1 MAALTDPP
9 PLTAQAI
16 RSLLHTAS
24 LGRDLRLLAVAGST
38 NQEAMLL
45 AQQGAPDGTVVVAD
59 QQTAGKG
66 RLGRSWHSPPGANIY
81 CSVVLRRLPQTEQ
94 LPLIPLLTAVAVA
107 LALQDVAGLPARL
120 KWPNDVL
127 LNGRKVGGV
136 LCESAGVGQAGAVVV
151 IGVGINV
158 NGGAG
163 GFPEDLR
170 AMATSL
176 AMELGHSLDRAA
188 VLAAV
193 LDHLEKALAP
203 LMLPSPPPP
212 ESLLQEYVRL
222 CSTLGRHVQVS
233 LHGTE
238 TLEGL
243 AESIAPD
250 GSLRV
255 LADPPAGRRVD
266 VRAGD
271 VIHLR

>member
-9 PLTAQAI
+9 PLTVQAI

-81 CSVVLRRLPQTEQ
+81 CSVVLRTLPRIEK
-94 LPLIPLLTAVAVA
+94 LPLIPLQTAVAVA

-127 LNGRKVGGV
+127 LNGRKAGGV
-136 LCESAGVGQAGAVVV
+136 LCESAGIGQPGAVVI
-151 IGVGINV
+151 IGIGINV

-176 AMELGHSLDRAA
+176 AMELGHSVDRAA

-203 LMLPSPPPP
+203 LTLPSPPTP
-212 ESLLQEYVRL
+212 ESLLHDYVRL
-222 CSTLGRHVQVS
+222 CSTLGRHVKVS
-233 LHGTE
+233 LHDTE

-250 GSLRV
+250 GSLRI
-255 LADPPAGRRVD
+255 LADRPAGRRVE